1 MLLLRSCKLIGVFV
15 IHPCLPFCWNRYKQ
29 HGSFAPRTLL
39 RFAATMNPS
48 ATLSSSANFPGSPVI
63 WLPCSADFSTGRG
76 GLLQLLSMSLSSCCR
91 YRPARVSCRISQ
103 IATIHA
109 AFTPRLGVRPLGLF
123 TFEVTM
129 RALLLR
135 PDDSLPSQGWFRR

>member
-29 HGSFAPRTLL
+29 QGSFAPRTLL

-63 WLPCSADFSTGRG
+63 WLPCSADFSTTGRG
-76 GLLQLLSMSLSSCCR
+76 GLLHFLSMSLSSFCR
-91 YRPARVSCRISQ
+91 YPPPSVSSRITH
-103 IATIHA
+103 IPPIH
-109 AFTPRLGVRPLGLF
+109 
-123 TFEVTM
+123 
-129 RALLLR
+129 
-135 PDDSLPSQGWFRR
+135 